1 MWSGIEGLGKEWEM
15 EMVSGGDGGRLREI
29 EGRGEKRRERE
40 WDVEW
45 DRGIGEGVGDGD
57 GEWG

>member
-29 EGRGEKRRERE
+29 EGRGGSER
-40 WDVEW
+40 WRW
-45 DRGIGEGVGDGD
+45 
-57 GEWG
+57 